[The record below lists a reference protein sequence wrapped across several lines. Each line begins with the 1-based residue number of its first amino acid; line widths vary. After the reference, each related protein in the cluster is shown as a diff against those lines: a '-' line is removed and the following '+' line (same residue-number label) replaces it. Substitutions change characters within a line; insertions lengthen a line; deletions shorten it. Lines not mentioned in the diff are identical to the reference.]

1 MRQLFLIAGKYDGN
15 NNPKG
20 ARGLLFTKSK
30 ARDIQPLIQ
39 LMREIGQKH
48 DGKTPAQV
56 AINWCLCKGTL
67 PIPGRVLCGMLASK
81 YKLGLLAVTTAS
93 ETSMMRLKTS

>member
-1 MRQLFLIAGKYDGN
+1 MDQLVLLIGKYDGN

-20 ARGLLFTKSK
+20 ARGLLFTKDK
-30 ARDIQPLIQ
+30 TRDIQPLIQ
-39 LMREIGQKH
+39 LMREVGQKH

-67 PIPGRVLCGMLASK
+67 PIPGRAFYQTSGNYVELDCSGQTK
-81 YKLGLLAVTTAS
+81 KQAVV
-93 ETSMMRLKTS
+93 

>member
-1 MRQLFLIAGKYDGN
+1 MRTQTAFTVKQLALCAGKYDGN

-20 ARGLLFTKSK
+20 PRGLLFTKSK

-67 PIPGRVLCGMLASK
+67 PIPGRAFCC
-81 YKLGLLAVTTAS
+81 LLA
-93 ETSMMRLKTS
+93 TSK

>member
-1 MRQLFLIAGKYDGN
+1 MPLAGKYDGS

-20 ARGLLFTKSK
+20 ARGLLFTKDK
-30 ARDIQPLIQ
+30 TRDIQPLIQ
-39 LMREIGQKH
+39 LMREVGQKH

-67 PIPGRVLCGMLASK
+67 PIPGRPFCQSSGNCVSIPLQ
-81 YKLGLLAVTTAS
+81 
-93 ETSMMRLKTS
+93 